1 MASSQQPT
9 FPSVSTYKYSNN
21 DPSNCFPVEN
31 PATGQ
36 IITTIQAGD
45 ASTVDKAVRA
55 SQDAFLSW
63 RELSPTE
70 RSQYLFRCAAE
81 LEKHAEDIAT
91 LLTLENGKPLADA
104 KAGDVFFL
112 VNIFRFF
119 GSLVDKMPSQFYD
132 RGVTTAT
139 VYHEP
144 FGVCAGI
151 LPFNWPPIHCGGKV
165 APCIAMG
172 NTMILK
178 PGEQAPLTVMKIV
191 EILQGVLP
199 PNVVQV
205 VPGLGVEVP
214 QALVDHPL
222 VKMVSFTGSTA
233 AGAKTAETAARSI
246 TKTVLELGG
255 KNAMIV
261 FDDADLEDAVRTAIA
276 GAFFN
281 KGEACTA
288 TSRFIVQDGVYDE
301 FVSALAKGVEKL
313 KVGNGMDPGVHVG
326 PQVSK
331 AQQKRVLDY
340 IELGKQEGAKVVAH
354 ASLPSDPDCKEG
366 FFVPPTLF
374 ADVTG
379 SMRIFQEEMFGPVAT
394 ITPFATPT
402 SAITLTNSVPY
413 GLTCSIYTQNSV
425 LANRTARSIDA
436 GMVFLNNY
444 HRMAIGVPF
453 GGMKHSGYGREHC
466 VETLYEWSQPKT
478 VHAVSGRGEVPA
490 WRAVGD
496 VFGEGKPVS

>member
-1 MASSQQPT
+1 MAASNIT
-9 FPSVSTYKYSNN
+9 FPSLSTYEYSNTN
-21 DPSNCFPVEN
+21 PTNRFPVEN
-31 PATGQ
+31 PATGHT
-36 IITTIQAGD
+36 ITTIQAGD
-45 ASTVDKAVRA
+45 SSTVNTAVHR
-55 SQDAFLSW
+55 SQEAFLSW

-81 LEKHAEDIAT
+81 LDKHADDIAT

-112 VNIFRFF
+112 INIFRFF
-119 GSLVDKMPSQFYD
+119 GGLVDKLPSQFYD

-139 VYHEP
+139 VIHEP

-178 PGEQAPLTVMKIV
+178 PGEQAPLTVMRIV

-199 PNVVQV
+199 KDVVQV

-214 QALVDHPL
+214 QALIDHPL

-233 AGAKTAETAARSI
+233 AGAKTAETAARSV

-255 KNAMIV
+255 KNAMV
-261 FDDADLEDAVRTAIA
+261 VCEDADLEDAVRTAVA

-288 TSRFIVQDGVYDE
+288 TSRFIVQEGVYE
-301 FVSALAKGVEKL
+301 KFVAALAKGVERL
-313 KVGNGMDPGVHVG
+313 KVGDGMDPSVHVG

-340 IELGKQEGAKVVAH
+340 IELGKQEGAKLVAQ
-354 ASLPSDPDCKEG
+354 APLPSEPACKEG
-366 FFVPPTLF
+366 FFVQPTLF

-379 SMRIFQEEMFGPVAT
+379 SMRIFQEEMFGPVAS
-394 ITPFATPT
+394 ITPFTHPT
-402 SAITLTNSVPY
+402 DAIQLANSVPY
-413 GLTCSIYTQNSV
+413 GLTASIFSSNSL
-425 LANRTARSIDA
+425 LATRLTRALDA
-436 GMVFLNNY
+436 GMIFVNNY

-466 VETLYEWSQPKT
+466 IETLYEWAQPKT
-478 VHAVSGRGEVPA
+478 VHAVSGRGKVPQ

-496 VFGEGKPVS
+496 VFGEGSVFS